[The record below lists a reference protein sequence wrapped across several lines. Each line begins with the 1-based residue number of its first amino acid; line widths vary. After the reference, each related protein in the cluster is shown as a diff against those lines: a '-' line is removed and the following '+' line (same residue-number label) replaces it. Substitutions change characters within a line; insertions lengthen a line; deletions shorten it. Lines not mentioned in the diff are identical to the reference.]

1 MILKY
6 QNPKGVM
13 IMCIKLN
20 PKYRA
25 ELLGSE
31 RIKNYVLGGN
41 GVVTLT
47 SDVSGEHHTYSFQSP
62 HDNSYSDK
70 KFDADVIFIRTL
82 VNDGEWVYV
91 GMYKGGRFK
100 LTAKSNFKVDSP
112 IVKGVAYIFK
122 MIINPDYAD
131 ERMHLLHEGICCR
144 CGRPLT
150 NPESI
155 ELGIGPVCMDKM

>member
-1 MILKY
+1 
-6 QNPKGVM
+6 
-13 IMCIKLN
+13 MCIKLN

-31 RIKNYVLGGN
+31 RVKNYVLGGN

-47 SDVSGEHHTYSFQSP
+47 SDVSGEHHTYSFQTP
-62 HDNSYSDK
+62 NNNPYADK
-70 KFDADVIFIRTL
+70 KFDDDVIFIRTL
-82 VNDGEWVYV
+82 ADSDVWIYV

-100 LTAKSNFKVDSP
+100 LTAKSNFKIDSP
-112 IVKGVAYIFK
+112 TVKGIAYIFK
-122 MIINPDYAD
+122 MILNPDYAD
-131 ERMHLLHEGICCR
+131 ERMHLLHEGICCK

-155 ELGIGPVCMDKM
+155 ELGIGPVCAEKD